1 MIRRIA
7 YLCLVVGGGL
17 AGVPALRAQRAS
29 DSVTVP
35 LIVEGNRPYV
45 LVTFQRADGSTRAAR
60 MLLDTGG
67 GGFLLT
73 ERLARDLRVTRGPT
87 THEEGQAFARVT
99 SPVIARVGPVSLAL
113 NPQRIAVMVGR
124 DNVLPTAA
132 AGHAEGMLPGHVLAQ
147 YQVVFDYPARTF
159 TLAAPGILTPRGT
172 PLPMRVGNPS
182 GFPRTEWQV
191 DGTTYSMLLDSG
203 ASFTMV
209 SDVVLK
215 AWGQRHPDWPRYP
228 GAFGEAATLG
238 GQTLE
243 TMLLPKGQWGP
254 FPLGEVGVTS
264 QREGTFERYMSSIVR
279 APIVGAL
286 AGNVL
291 KGFRVELDYAHER
304 LYLSRP

>member
-7 YLCLVVGGGL
+7 HVLLVLSGL
-17 AGVPALRAQRAS
+17 TSVPSLRAQRAP

-35 LIVEGNRPYV
+35 LMVEGNRPYV
-45 LVTFQRADGSTRAAR
+45 LVTIQRPDGATRTAR

-73 ERLARDLRVTRGPT
+73 DPLARDLGLTRGPT
-87 THEEGQAFARVT
+87 TREEGQDFASVT
-99 SPVIARVGPVSLAL
+99 SPVIARIGTVSLTL
-113 NPQRIAVMVGR
+113 NPERISVEVGR

-132 AGHAEGMLPGHVLAQ
+132 AGHAEGMIPGHVLSQ
-147 YQVVFDYPARTF
+147 YHVVFDYLARAF
-159 TLAAPGILTPRGT
+159 TIAAPGVLTPRGT
-172 PLPMRVGNPS
+172 SLPMRVGNKS

-209 SDVVLK
+209 SEVVLK
-215 AWGQRHPDWPRYP
+215 ALGQRHPEWPRYP
-228 GAFGEAATLG
+228 GAYGEAATLG

-243 TMLLPKGQWGP
+243 TMILPQGQWGP
-254 FPLGEVGVTS
+254 FALGEVGITS
-264 QREGTFERYMSSIVR
+264 QREGTFERFMSGIMRGPV
-279 APIVGAL
+279 VGSL

-291 KGFRVELDYAHER
+291 KGFRVELDYAHEK